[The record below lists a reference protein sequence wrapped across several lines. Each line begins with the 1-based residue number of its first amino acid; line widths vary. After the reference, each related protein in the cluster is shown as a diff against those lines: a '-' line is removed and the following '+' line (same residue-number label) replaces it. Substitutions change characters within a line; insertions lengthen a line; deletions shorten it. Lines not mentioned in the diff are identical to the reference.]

1 MKEGIWGMQLLTFKA
16 GGALRLGVKTS
27 AGVIDAAMAGEAL
40 GVNVP
45 STIDGAI
52 NGGTADLTALVA
64 KASGVRSAPWLL
76 EEASLTLGPCV
87 PEPSK
92 IICVGLNYRKHAEE
106 SGAAIPT
113 TPVLFSKFTNT
124 LAGQG
129 DSVVLPAGVAEQYDY
144 EVEIAFVIG
153 KTAKSVSVEDALD
166 YVYGYFT
173 ADDISVRDLQTRTSQ
188 WLLGKTMD
196 NFFPI
201 GPYLVTADEIGDPQT
216 LRLTTKVNGEL
227 RQNSNTG
234 DMIFSIAE
242 IISYISTYFPLLPG
256 DVITTGT
263 PEGVAMGMPNKP
275 WLKPGDEVVVEVEKL
290 GALRNVMA

>member
-1 MKEGIWGMQLLTFKA
+1 MQLLTFKA

-27 AGVIDAAMAGEAL
+27 AGVIDAVMAGEAL
-40 GVNVP
+40 GVSVP

-52 NGGTADLTALVA
+52 NGGTADLAALVA
-64 KASGVRSAPWLL
+64 KAAGVSSAPWLL
-76 EEASLTLGPCV
+76 EETSLALGPCV

-153 KTAKSVSVEDALD
+153 KTAKSVSVENALD
-166 YVYGYFT
+166 HVYGYFT

-196 NFFPI
+196 SFFPI
-201 GPYLVTADEIGDPQT
+201 GPYLVTADEVGDPQT
-216 LRLTTKVNGEL
+216 LQLTTKVNGEL
-227 RQNSNTG
+227 RQNSNTA

-256 DVITTGT
+256 DVVTTGT

>member
-1 MKEGIWGMQLLTFKA
+1 MKEGNWGMQLLTFKA

-153 KTAKSVSVEDALD
+153 KTAKSISVENALD

-234 DMIFSIAE
+234 DMIFSIAG

>member
-1 MKEGIWGMQLLTFKA
+1 MQLLTFKA

>member
-1 MKEGIWGMQLLTFKA
+1 MQLLTFKA

-153 KTAKSVSVEDALD
+153 KTAKSVSVENALD